1 LSDRDLLK
9 IPIGGRDAW
18 LLDDSVTFLNHGSF
32 GACPV
37 AVIERQRQYQAEMER
52 HPIQFMMRRRPQ
64 LMDES
69 RQTLADF
76 VGCRREDLVFVNNA
90 TTAVNAVLTSLD
102 LKPGDQLLTTNHIY
116 NACLNAMHVAA
127 KRSGAEV
134 LVADVPFPIQSPDE
148 VVEAVTSAL
157 TPRTRLALLDH
168 VTSPTAIAFPV
179 KQLVGALHETG
190 VEVLI
195 DGAHAP
201 GLLPLHLGELGAEY
215 YTGNC
220 HKWLCAPKG
229 AGFLHVREDKQDGM
243 YPTVISHG
251 LNKGRSDR
259 SIMQELF
266 DWVGTIDPT
275 PWICV
280 RDAIEFVDGLM
291 PGGWQALARRNHELV
306 LAARDLL
313 CDSLGQT
320 GPAPDEMLSAMATI
334 ALPDNLGPERL
345 DQSTA
350 PAPLTELQKRLY
362 DESRIELPIF
372 SFPGPPRQ
380 WLRVSAQA
388 YNTLDDYERLA
399 RALIEFL

>member
-1 LSDRDLLK
+1 M
-9 IPIGGRDAW
+9 
-18 LLDDSVTFLNHGSF
+18 LDDDVTFLNHGSF

-37 AVIERQRQYQAEMER
+37 SIIERQRQYQVEMER

-76 VGCRREDLVFVNNA
+76 VGSRFEDLVFVNNA
-90 TTAVNAVLTSLD
+90 TTAVNAVLMSLD

-116 NACLNAMHVAA
+116 NACLNAMQVAA
-127 KRSGAEV
+127 ERSRAEV
-134 LVADVPFPIQSPDE
+134 IVAEVPFPIGSPE
-148 VVEAVTSAL
+148 KVVESVIKAL
-157 TPRTRLALLDH
+157 TPRTRLVLLDH
-168 VTSPTAIAFPV
+168 ITSPTAIIFPIE
-179 KQLVGALHETG
+179 QLIAAIHETDA
-190 VEVLI
+190 EVLI

-201 GLLPLHLGELGAEY
+201 GLLPLNLTALGAEY

-229 AGFLHVREDKQDGM
+229 AGSLHVREDKQDGL

-259 SIMQELF
+259 STMQELF

-280 RDAIEFVDGLM
+280 RDSIEFLDGLM
-291 PGGWQALARRNHELV
+291 PGGWQALARRNHELA
-306 LAARDLL
+306 LAARKLL
-313 CDSLGQT
+313 CQSLGQT
-320 GPAPDEMLSAMATI
+320 APAPDEMLAAMATI
-334 ALPDNLGPERL
+334 RLPDDIGPERL
-345 DQSTA
+345 DDSTA
-350 PAPLTELQKRLY
+350 PSSVTELQRRLF
-362 DESRIELPIF
+362 DEARIEVPV
-372 SFPGPPRQ
+372 FPFPRPPRQ

-399 RALIEFL
+399 QALGALV